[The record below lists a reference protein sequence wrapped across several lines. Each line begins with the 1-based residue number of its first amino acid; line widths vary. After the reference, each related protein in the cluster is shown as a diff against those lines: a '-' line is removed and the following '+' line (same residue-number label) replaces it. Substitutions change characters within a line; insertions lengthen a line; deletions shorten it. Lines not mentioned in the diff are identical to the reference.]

1 MASFSDDYQLRGHV
15 VPGRTIDSIRG
26 TASTVRQI
34 MKMKDRPPDLAP
46 FLESL
51 MDYGITYD
59 VIEDH
64 DFTLFQAGVEA
75 VCIPEQAT
83 IALTAETYRA
93 ARRNDPRTRFTIF
106 HELGH
111 FVLSHSKALGR
122 KNVVPKPWLDSEW
135 QADQFAAE
143 ITMDLD
149 VLRRNKLKTPTA
161 IAHFCGVSVPAASYR
176 LNQLKRKG
184 LL

>member
-1 MASFSDDYQLRGHV
+1 MMASFPDYQLRGHV

-26 TASTVRQI
+26 TASSVRQI
-34 MKMKDRPPDLAP
+34 MKLPERPPDLAT

-51 MDYGITYD
+51 VDYGITCD
-59 VIEDH
+59 VIDDH
-64 DFTLFQAGVEA
+64 DFTLFHAGVEA

-83 IALTAETYRA
+83 IVLTNETYRA
-93 ARRNDPRTRFTIF
+93 ARHNDPRTRFTIF

-122 KNVVPKPWLDSEW
+122 KNIVPQRWIDSEW

-143 ITMDLD
+143 ITMDLE
-149 VLRRNKLKTPTA
+149 VLRRHGLKTPSA
-161 IAHFCGVSVPAASYR
+161 IANFCGVSVPAASYR
-176 LNQLKRKG
+176 LTQLKRKG